1 MEIYRRGGFDKPL
14 FIVTLALIAA
24 GLVMVFS
31 SSAYQ
36 AIELHNNS
44 LYFLIHQII
53 GALVGM
59 FLILFI
65 MSSGFPFYQTS
76 VFVYGLLVLT
86 VGLLALCLVM
96 PAIGNTNR
104 WIQLFG
110 LRYQPSELAKI
121 SLVLFLAF
129 YLDKKKDRLSELRVL
144 LIPAVVL
151 LIFALLI
158 LKEPDYGTAVLIFVI
173 CAMMFFIA
181 GVRLINLA
189 FLGLFALGLFIFFL
203 YAAPYRMA
211 RIAAFLSPDSSI
223 NSGGFQAYQ
232 SRLAIGSGGLLGVS
246 IGQSSQK
253 MFFLPC
259 AHTDYIYAIVGEELG
274 LLGAIGVLLLFGIFI
289 WRGLVIAK
297 RAPNLFSQMVAAGL
311 TLGIGVQALLNVT
324 VALDLGPT
332 TGFPLPLFS
341 FGRSSLMTTL
351 FAVGI
356 LLHISQRKTNSRRK

>member
-1 MEIYRRGGFDKPL
+1 MEIYRRGGFDIPL
-14 FIVTLALIAA
+14 FLITLILIAA

-44 LYFLIHQII
+44 LHFLIQQLI
-53 GALVGM
+53 GAGVGI
-59 FLILFI
+59 LIILLI
-65 MSSGFPFYQTS
+65 MSFEFPFYQTP

-86 VGLLALCLVM
+86 IGMLVLCLVM

-104 WIQLFG
+104 WLQLFG
-110 LRYQPSELAKI
+110 LRFQPSELAKI
-121 SLVLFLAF
+121 ALVLFLAY
-129 YLDKKKDRLSELRVL
+129 YLDKKKDKLSELRILMV
-144 LIPAVVL
+144 PAAVL

-158 LKEPDYGTAVLIFVI
+158 LKEPDYGTAVLIFLI
-173 CAMMFFIA
+173 CSMMFFIA
-181 GVRLINLA
+181 GVRLRNLA
-189 FLGLFALGLFIFFL
+189 LLGTLALGVFAFFL

-211 RIAAFLSPDSSI
+211 RITAFLSPEGNIDA
-223 NSGGFQAYQ
+223 GGFQAYQ
-232 SRLAIGSGGLLGVS
+232 SKLAIGSGGLLGVS
-246 IGQSSQK
+246 IGQSTQK

-274 LLGAIGVLLLFGIFI
+274 FLGALGVLLLFGILI

-297 RAPNLFSQMVAAGL
+297 RAPNLFSQMTAAGL
-311 TLGIGVQALLNVT
+311 TLGLGTQALLNIT

-341 FGRSSLMTTL
+341 FGRSSLITTL
-351 FAVGI
+351 ISIGI
-356 LLHISQRKTNSRRK
+356 LLHISQRKSSQRR